1 MNWIQ
6 TNVRAIRDIT
16 GSEYNDFKSMPERH
30 SMNFIFADTYV
41 LYLFTVVAAKLLIAN
56 LVFTSQ

>member
-16 GSEYNDFKSMPERH
+16 GSEYKDFKSMPERH
-30 SMNFIFADTYV
+30 SMNFIFADTHV
-41 LYLFTVVAAKLLIAN
+41 LNLFTVAVAKLL
-56 LVFTSQ
+56 LLT

>member
-16 GSEYNDFKSMPERH
+16 GSEYKDFKSMPERH
-30 SMNFIFADTYV
+30 SMNFIFADTHV
-41 LYLFTVVAAKLLIAN
+41 LYLFTVVAAKLQL
-56 LVFTSQ
+56 LT

>member
-16 GSEYNDFKSMPERH
+16 GSEYKDFKSMPERH
-30 SMNFIFADTYV
+30 SMNFIFADTHA
-41 LYLFTVVAAKLLIAN
+41 LYLFTVAVAKLL
-56 LVFTSQ
+56 LLT

>member
-6 TNVRAIRDIT
+6 TNVRAIRGIT

-30 SMNFIFADTYV
+30 SMNFIFADTYL
-41 LYLFTVVAAKLLIAN
+41 LYLFTVAAAILL
-56 LVFTSQ
+56 LLT